1 MKFSDFIQA
10 ENILPDLNAQSK
22 LDVIKELLNHME
34 STGEVTDYDQALND
48 ILIRENHLST
58 GLEHGIAIP
67 HAKTDGVKKLAVV
80 FGIKKTG
87 IDFESL
93 DTKPATLFFLVLSP
107 KNTSGPHIQALA
119 LISRNLSVNTNR
131 DRLKSAKSVKEII
144 EIFSTFN

>member
-67 HAKTDGVKKLAVV
+67 HAKTDGVKKLSVV

-93 DTKPATLFFLVLSP
+93 DTKPANLFFLVLSP

-144 EIFSTFN
+144 EIFSMFN